1 MHITYQADLN
11 PAQLQS
17 VTTVDGPVLVIAGAG
32 SGKTRTIVYRLA
44 HLVER
49 GVRPEEIVLLTFT
62 RKASAQMLE
71 RAQHLLGHSGLGAVR
86 GGTFHGF
93 AYALLKQYARFL
105 GFENGASIMDRSDAE
120 EIFGQAKD
128 RLHLGVKDRKFPKR
142 ATIAGLWSKSRN
154 KELSLSQVLHQDAYH
169 LKVYEDDL
177 IRWCEE
183 YGRIKQECGLMDYD
197 DLLFLLER
205 LLTEH
210 PQVREGVSAS
220 ISHIMV
226 DEYQDTN
233 LVQARL
239 VGLLAKPDDPC
250 PNIMVVGDDAQSIY
264 AFRGANVRNILD
276 FIKIYPQAQLIKL
289 ERNYRSTQPILH
301 VTNAILHN
309 FTDTFAKELYS
320 DRESTHLPEH
330 IACLSDRTQARL
342 VAETISALADEVGLN
357 EIAVLF
363 RAGYQSYHV
372 EVELT
377 KSGLPF
383 RKYGGVKFSDAAH
396 IKDVLACLRISQN
409 TADLPAWQRILG
421 TVPGIGPKTGQRIFQ
436 AIMSNDQDVLQAQ
449 RRKHPLLH
457 ELLDLL
463 DTLRTQAM
471 RPATAIGSI
480 LEYYLPV
487 LRETYPDDFPRREAG
502 LEELIQISL
511 SYDDMVLFLGDLSL
525 ESPEA
530 EDVAGQA
537 ITLSTVHSAKGL
549 EWKAVLVIDLVED
562 RFPSRHAMNDVDD
575 FAEERRLFYVACT
588 RAKDRLLLFS
598 PESIYSRE
606 CGCPMPVRPSP
617 FIEELPHALLAVS
630 REQLGGGVVRRTSN
644 HGAPKAA
651 PQRELSE
658 YEAPQDVRPQAVL
671 RRTALA
677 DREVSASVPTPA
689 SGQTPVQGTYCQH
702 KIFGRGKVIARV
714 EPNKYKINFPGFGL
728 KLIIEDFVELERS
741 KG

>member
-11 PAQLQS
+11 PAQLEA

-49 GVRPEEIVLLTFT
+49 GVRPEEILLLTFT
-62 RKASAQMLE
+62 RKASNQMLE
-71 RAQHLLGHSGLGAVR
+71 RVQHVLGHSRLGAVR

-93 AYALLKQYARFL
+93 AYSLLKQYATVL
-105 GFENGASIMDRSDAE
+105 GFERGASIMDRADAE

-128 RLHLGVKDRKFPKR
+128 RLDLGRKDRKFPKR
-142 ATIAGLWSKSRN
+142 STIASLWSKSRN
-154 KELSLSQVLHQDAYH
+154 KELSLAQVLHQDAYH

-205 LLTEH
+205 LLSEH
-210 PQVREGVSAS
+210 PYVREAVSAS
-220 ISHIMV
+220 LSHIMV

-239 VGLLAKPDDPC
+239 VHLLTQPDDPA
-250 PNIMVVGDDAQSIY
+250 PNIMAVGDDAQSIY

-276 FIKIYPQAQLIKL
+276 FPKMYPQARLIKL

-301 VTNAILHN
+301 LTNAVLKN

-320 DRESTHLPEH
+320 DRDSEHNPEH
-330 IACLSDRTQARL
+330 IATISDRTQARL
-342 VAETISALADEVGLN
+342 VAETIRELADTYALN

-377 KSGLPF
+377 KSGLAF
-383 RKYGGVKFSDAAH
+383 RKYGGIKFADAAH

-409 TADLPAWQRILG
+409 MADFPAWQRILR
-421 TVPGIGPKTGQRIFQ
+421 TVPGIGPKTAQKIFQ
-436 AIMSNDQDVLQAQ
+436 AAMINDQTFLLAQ
-449 RRKHPLLH
+449 RRKHANLN
-457 ELLDLL
+457 EVLDIL
-463 DTLRTQAM
+463 DTLRTQTM
-471 RPATAIGSI
+471 RPGTAIGVI

-487 LRETYPDDFPRREAG
+487 LRETYPDDYPRREAG
-502 LEELIQISL
+502 LEELVQIAL
-511 SYDDMVLFLGDLSL
+511 SYDDMTSFLGDLSL
-525 ESPEA
+525 DSPEA
-530 EDVAGQA
+530 EEASGQA

-549 EWKAVLVIDLVED
+549 EWDAVLVIDLVEE
-562 RFPSRHAMNDVDD
+562 RFPSRHALNDAGD

-588 RAKDRLLLFS
+588 RARERLILFS

-606 CGCPMPVRPSP
+606 CGCPMPVRVSP
-617 FIEELPHALLAVS
+617 FIEEIPDSVVAAF
-630 REQLGGGVVRRTSN
+630 REQIGGGVGRRSSMQAMS
-644 HGAPKAA
+644 APS
-651 PQRELSE
+651 PQRELRE
-658 YEAPQDVRPQAVL
+658 YEAPQEVRPQEQMPARSSRAVD
-671 RRTALA
+671 T
-677 DREVSASVPTPA
+677 PTPG
-689 SGQTPVQGTYCQH
+689 SGQTPVQGTYCRH
-702 KIFGRGKVIARV
+702 KIFGRGKVVSRV

-728 KLIIEDFVELERS
+728 KLIIEDFVELEQP
-741 KG
+741 